1 MRALFLPLLLATA
14 ACSVNPQGSPEQGNP
29 GTSAAQQDLAAR
41 ISEIEKASGGRL
53 GLGLHSPD
61 KGLVYAYRGDERFA
75 MCSTFKLALAAMTL
89 DTPGLREK
97 RLHFG
102 AGDILSYAPYAKE
115 RASSG

>member
-41 ISEIEKASGGRL
+41 ISEIETASGGRL
-53 GLGLHSPD
+53 GLALHSPD

-75 MCSTFKLALAAMTL
+75 MCSTFKLALSKLKTEPCSTIRSKL
-89 DTPGLREK
+89 TIYFNFLT
-97 RLHFG
+97 FQ
-102 AGDILSYAPYAKE
+102 I
-115 RASSG
+115 